1 MVAQLLVSTG
11 PAVLADLGQ
20 HLGLSAHLDALS
32 TADPTPVTTT
42 VTVDPSATDD
52 DDIDVDLSDP
62 ASVGAL
68 VLALLIALLTGGLIS
83 LGPGLWVFVGIL
95 GSFLV
100 TRLVTRFIRR
110 RSASGQQA
118 SGPVKDIVIAG
129 VHIHHQVFG
138 IALMFLTG
146 LIAVITTPPDGWPQA
161 VLALLFGI
169 GVGLAFDEFALW
181 LHLDDVYW
189 TAQGRK
195 SIDAVA
201 VVLVLAASARAVV
214 DFVLTVEALQQ
225 DDVTAAWVWPI
236 IAIVVLPAVVCLL
249 KGKWLTA
256 ALGFVY
262 APIGWVGAIRLAKE
276 RSWWARHLFG
286 PRRRARAQRRHAG
299 HERRMDRLR
308 DLVGGAITPAAAKAP
323 EPARS
328 EPARSEPALSEP
340 PDDPRPDRS

>member
-1 MVAQLLVSTG
+1 MTSG
-11 PAVLADLGQ
+11 PALAAELSHQ
-20 HLGLSAHLDALS
+20 FGLLFPVDPVPA
-32 TADPTPVTTT
+32 ADPTVT
-42 VTVDPSATDD
+42 VTVDTPATDD
-52 DDIDVDLSDP
+52 DIDLDLTDP

-68 VLALLIALLTGGLIS
+68 VLALTLAMLSGQLVS

-110 RSASGQQA
+110 RSASGEPA
-118 SGPVKDIVIAG
+118 GGPVKDIVIAG

-146 LIAVITTPPDGWPQA
+146 LIAVITTASDGWPQS

-189 TAQGRK
+189 TEQGRK

-214 DFVLTVEALQQ
+214 DFVLIVQALEQ

-236 IAIVVLPAVVCLL
+236 GAIVVLPALVCLL

-276 RSWWARHLFG
+276 GSWWGRHLFG
-286 PRRRARAQRRHAG
+286 PRRRARARLRHDG

-308 DLVGGAITPAAAKAP
+308 DLVGGAITPASADRARP
-323 EPARS
+323 EGS
-328 EPARSEPALSEP
+328 
-340 PDDPRPDRS
+340 PDQTADRPTDQT